1 MSKWVQ
7 RPDLSH
13 NNCFTK
19 QLLKYKMYYPNIKQA
34 KDRAWSGA
42 EEEEGG
48 ERERKRENE
57 HHEESFKNALK
68 L

>member
-1 MSKWVQ
+1 
-7 RPDLSH
+7 
-13 NNCFTK
+13 
-19 QLLKYKMYYPNIKQA
+19 MYYPNIKQA